1 MTIMTAAIE
10 MLMTALS
17 VTAVFALLV
26 VVIPRHRDMLWPC
39 LIIYAICVLYI
50 TLFSRVAAEEGQGIN
65 LLPFRFVYWIIQYA
79 KGPTYH
85 GVFRPILGVYMNIL
99 MFAPLGFLFKCIHE
113 NTATWRIVVTGLIVS
128 LLIEVAQMIFH
139 LGMFET
145 DDLLTNT
152 LGTWLGTLIYQKLM
166 RKI

>member
-1 MTIMTAAIE
+1 MQVFTAAIE
-10 MLMTALS
+10 TMLTAIFAAAFIWLMA
-17 VTAVFALLV
+17 AVLPQNRTFLL
-26 VVIPRHRDMLWPC
+26 PC
-39 LIIYAICVLYI
+39 AILYVCLVLYI
-50 TLFSRVAAEEGQGIN
+50 TLFSRVAAEEGQGVNI
-65 LLPFRFVYWIIQYA
+65 LPFRFVYWIIQYA

-99 MFAPLGFLFKCIHE
+99 MFAPLGFLFKCFHE
-113 NTATWRIVVTGLIVS
+113 NTATWKIVVTGFIVS
-128 LLIEVAQMIFH
+128 LSIEVAQMIFH

-152 LGTWLGTLIYQKLM
+152 LGTWAGTVIYRKRM